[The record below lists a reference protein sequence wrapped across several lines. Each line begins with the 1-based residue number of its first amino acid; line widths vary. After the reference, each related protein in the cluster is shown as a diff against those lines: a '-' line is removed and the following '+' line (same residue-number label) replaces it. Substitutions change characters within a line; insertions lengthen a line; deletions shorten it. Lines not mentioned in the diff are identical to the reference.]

1 MLARES
7 WQTVENSWKKNTIFN
22 EHPVDYD
29 KKYHYCQI
37 VVIGGGIRGGEV
49 FPLSLDEGM
58 SAKTM
63 PKFLSL
69 EFCDEFRALQ

>member
-1 MLARES
+1 MANCREFLG
-7 WQTVENSWKKNTIFN
+7 KNTIFN
-22 EHPVDYD
+22 EHPVDYG
-29 KKYHYCQI
+29 KIISLSNCGNWRGN
-37 VVIGGGIRGGEV
+37 GGGRGV